1 MDRTKY
7 QYEGMK
13 WIVELELLNN
23 PQVIN
28 TIKLNVL
35 MVSKRIKEVELLI
48 YRENKSMLVLLD
60 LTWIGRKFFHKEI
73 CMEVQEV
80 LTQLLPTF
88 RFRITQD
95 PKIMEMAVNLVK
107 QALTGGQNENTSNPS
122 DVSNQLPNQQPVSAV
137 PSSNENSGTEDGSQT
152 DPKEQSI
159 HPDAVLPYV
168 GSGDS
173 SKK

>member
-28 TIKLNVL
+28 TLKMNIL

-48 YRENKSMLVLLD
+48 YRENRSMLVLLD
-60 LTWIGRKFFHKEI
+60 LTWIGRTFFLKQI
-73 CMEVQEV
+73 SMEVQDI
-80 LTQLLPTF
+80 LTQLLPSF
-88 RFRITQD
+88 RFRVTQD

-107 QALTGGQNENTSNPS
+107 QALTGGQNENVSNPS
-122 DVSNQLPNQQPVSAV
+122 DVSSKLTSEQLPV
-137 PSSNENSGTEDGSQT
+137 PSTSPGESPGNEDGNET
-152 DPKEQSI
+152 DQKEQPI
-159 HPDAVLPYV
+159 YPDAILPYV

-173 SKK
+173 SQE